1 MVAGSFGGTVCMEA
15 SVHCVLMYFEI
26 PHSFIIWQEWHGQG
40 NPMKWIGGSEGWGH
54 KAVDT
59 EVLSLDRFVVCSSC
73 MGVRDQTCLPSNAW
87 GMEENHP
94 WCWHSQCSGTRT
106 SEVTWWLLCSD
117 LWQVTFKLMS
127 RRLSFYLNILSH
139 YSGCFIVFYFRSF
152 CFREV
157 THDEY
162 DQIHFEIK
170 VYSFPVLLSFPKD
183 SHFIFKWQGL
193 GKYFIS

>member
-15 SVHCVLMYFEI
+15 SVHCVLVYFEI
-26 PHSFIIWQEWHGQG
+26 PHSFIIWQEWHEQD

-94 WCWHSQCSGTRT
+94 DVGTVSAQAHTHLRWPGGYYALT
-106 SEVTWWLLCSD
+106 YDRWLLS
-117 LWQVTFKLMS
+117 LWVG
-127 RRLSFYLNILSH
+127 LSFYLNILSY

-152 CFREV
+152 CFRED
-157 THDEY
+157 TMNM
-162 DQIHFEIK
+162 IK
-170 VYSFPVLLSFPKD
+170 FILKSKSIAFLSCCHFPKTVTSFLSGRD
-183 SHFIFKWQGL
+183 
-193 GKYFIS
+193 